1 MWLLP
6 GCVIFPGDQQMF
18 VNAVRLGRMFGIEVR
33 IDPSWLVIAFLFGWS
48 FYAQFGLEFPGMETG
63 ARILLAAGSVVAFF
77 GSVLLHELSH
87 SVVAQ
92 RLGITVKGITL
103 FLFGGVTQTK
113 MEARRPRD
121 EFLMAI
127 VGPVTSLVLAG
138 LLWVVVNS
146 VGSLLPKPVEYAL
159 GFLGWMN
166 LALGLFNL
174 LPGFPLD
181 GGRVLRSI
189 LWASTGSLTRAT
201 RGAARAGKAIAAIM
215 IGLGLLSVFQGN
227 LGGLW
232 LAVIGWFLFMAAA
245 ASDQDVMLRLL
256 LKDVK
261 ARDLMSPNLVTIPSN
276 ATISEAIDQFFLR
289 YDHSAF
295 PVAGVEKTGLLTL
308 RAVRQIPRDQWEIRQ
323 VWTATT
329 RLDETCTVEPGT
341 PMVEVMKRL
350 REEDQDRVL
359 VLDDGD
365 VVGIIT
371 SRDIA
376 RWVRRSEE
384 LGLAE
389 KSI

>member
-1 MWLLP
+1 LLP

-48 FYAQFGLEFPGMETG
+48 FYAQFGLEFPGLESG
-63 ARILLAAGSVVAFF
+63 ARILLATGSVVVFF

-92 RLGITVKGITL
+92 RLGITVEGITL
-103 FLFGGVTQTK
+103 FLFGGVTKTK
-113 MEARRPRD
+113 MEARQPRD
-121 EFLMAI
+121 EFLIAI

-138 LLWVVVNS
+138 MLWVTANS
-146 VGSLLPKPVEYAL
+146 VGSLLPEPVQYAL
-159 GFLGWMN
+159 GFLAWLN
-166 LALGLFNL
+166 LVLGLFNL

-189 LWASTGSLTRAT
+189 LWRATGSLSRAT
-201 RGAARAGKAIAAIM
+201 RGAARGGKAIAAIM
-215 IGLGLLSVFQGN
+215 ICFGLIMVFQGN

-232 LAVIGWFLFMAAA
+232 LAAIGWFLFMAAA
-245 ASDQDVMLRLL
+245 ASDQDVMVRLL

-261 ARDLMSPNLVTIPSN
+261 ARDLMSPDLVTIQSD
-276 ATISEAIDQFFLR
+276 ATIREAVDGFFLR

-295 PVAGVEKTGLLTL
+295 PVVGREKTGLLTL
-308 RAVRQIPRDQWEIRQ
+308 RAIRQIPRDQWEIRQ

-329 RLDETCTVEPGT
+329 SLDETCTAGLDT
-341 PMVEVMKRL
+341 SMDEVMKRL
-350 REEDQDRVL
+350 REREQDRVL
-359 VLDDGD
+359 ILDDGD
-365 VVGIIT
+365 VLGIIT
-371 SRDIA
+371 SLDIA

-384 LGLAE
+384 LGLAQ
-389 KSI
+389 KSG